1 MIIALGFTIILQY
14 KSTILNDFMGMD
26 RYGENIYDPDEVQF
40 WIFQPAWPD
49 PCIIYDQLISRLSQ
63 IICKYWRN
71 CWGAR
76 VTPNEAYLCRASN
89 ITLWTMA
96 LMTL

>member
-26 RYGENIYDPDEVQF
+26 RHGGNIYDPDEVQF

-49 PCIIYDQLISRLSQ
+49 KCII
-63 IICKYWRN
+63 
-71 CWGAR
+71 
-76 VTPNEAYLCRASN
+76 
-89 ITLWTMA
+89 
-96 LMTL
+96 